1 MQAMAGWEFW
11 AVAGCLAVGV
21 VALLVAAMRRVPVQV
36 ADSAASDLAVYR
48 DQLAE
53 IERDLAPSTIGPDEA
68 ARLRA
73 EIGKRVIEA
82 DRAKKERVSKASGT
96 HSKSAIF
103 VLLITVPVAFLA
115 YGGTAS
121 LLRGFGLK
129 EERISELRGKLSF
142 RLRLRTFDMQQASLV
157 FEGLGAPGYPDMA
170 LRPRLAELDAG
181 IASRRGQEAELATL
195 GRARDAALDQRLQ
208 TELRAVSD
216 PETLR
221 DRFRQAFE
229 AGRMQEA
236 VRVQERLL
244 VVLGDAAGSNDQANL
259 ALALVAEAE
268 GYVSPEAEAALR
280 ASLQADMS
288 NELSR
293 YLVGE
298 MFLQGGRF
306 DQAFRFWR
314 PIAED
319 GAPGSPWVASI
330 RERIGQVAELAGIR
344 YALPEGAAGPTA
356 EDMAAAGEMSP
367 EERQAMIEG
376 MVAQLSDR
384 LATEGGDVEDWNRL
398 IRSLA
403 VLERLPEAQAIYDE
417 AKAKFEGRPAELSF
431 LRLAAVETGLNP

>member
-11 AVAGCLAVGV
+11 AVAGCLAVVV

-53 IERDLAPSTIGPDEA
+53 IERDLARNTIGPDEA

-82 DRAKKERVSKASGT
+82 DRARSAEPAAGT
-96 HSKSAIF
+96 STAPYRLS
-103 VLLITVPVAFLA
+103 LWLILGLIIPGTLA
-115 YGGTAS
+115 VYW
-121 LLRGFGLK
+121 
-129 EERISELRGKLSF
+129 
-142 RLRLRTFDMQQASLV
+142 
-157 FEGLGAPGYPDMA
+157 GLGAPGYPDMA
-170 LRPRLAELDAG
+170 LGPRLAELDAG
-181 IASRRGQEAELATL
+181 IAGRPAQEAELATL

-208 TELRAVSD
+208 AELTAQSD
-216 PETLR
+216 PEALR

>member
-11 AVAGCLAVGV
+11 AVAGCLAMAV
-21 VALLVAAMRRVPVQV
+21 VALLVGAMRRVPAEV

-53 IERDLAPSTIGPDEA
+53 IERDLARSTIGPDEA

-82 DRAKKERVSKASGT
+82 DRARALAPAVGMKTVPYRVSLGL
-96 HSKSAIF
+96 ILGL
-103 VLLITVPVAFLA
+103 VLPGALA
-115 YGGTAS
+115 AYW
-121 LLRGFGLK
+121 
-129 EERISELRGKLSF
+129 
-142 RLRLRTFDMQQASLV
+142 
-157 FEGLGAPGYPDMA
+157 GLGAPGYPDMA
-170 LRPRLAELDAG
+170 LGSRLVELDAG
-181 IASRRGQEAELATL
+181 MAGRPAQETELATL
-195 GRARDAALDQRLQ
+195 GQVRDAGLDQRLQ
-208 TELRAVSD
+208 AELTAISD
-216 PETLR
+216 LEALR
-221 DRFRQAFE
+221 ERFRSAFE
-229 AGRMQEA
+229 AGQTQEA

-244 VVLGDAAGSNDQANL
+244 AVLGDAAGSNDHANL
-259 ALALVAEAE
+259 ALALVAEAD
-268 GYVSPEAEAALR
+268 GYVSPEAEVALR
-280 ASLQADMS
+280 ASLQADMG

-319 GAPGSPWVASI
+319 GMPGSPWVASI
-330 RERIGQVAELAGIR
+330 RERIGQVAELAGIP
-344 YALPEGAAGPTA
+344 YALPATATTAGPTA
-356 EDMAAAGEMSP
+356 EDMAAAGEMSA
-367 EERQAMIEG
+367 EDRQAMIEG

-384 LATEGGDVEDWNRL
+384 LATEGGAVEDWNRL

-403 VLERLPEAQAIYDE
+403 VLERLPEAQKIYDE
-417 AKAKFEGRPAELSF
+417 AKLEFEGRPAELSF